1 MNNPAENPTMPL
13 DAAAPPCLELFESL
27 PLLHLI
33 ERYRTASHVLDARVL
48 DLSEKDL
55 ERSFEAAD
63 GAGEWSC
70 RTLLGHLADAD
81 LVFAT
86 RMRRTVAE
94 DRPML
99 TLFDEHAFLRSGIY
113 EPSTQPIPGSLAG
126 AVVPAG
132 GYVAMLHT
140 LRRWSGQWLAT
151 LPEQAFDR
159 TALHPER
166 GEVNLRRL
174 VEYAARHLEHHA
186 WYLRRKLD
194 LLSGPADERA
204 AASGCG
210 PGCRCTPQG

>member
-1 MNNPAENPTMPL
+1 MHPA
-13 DAAAPPCLELFESL
+13 ASPPCLELFESL

-33 ERYRTASHVLDARVL
+33 ERYRTASHVLDSRVL
-48 DLSEKDL
+48 QLDDERL
-55 ERSFEAAD
+55 ETEFEPAQE
-63 GAGEWSC
+63 AGTWSC
-70 RTLLGHLADAD
+70 RTLLGHLTDAD

-94 DRPML
+94 ERPML

-113 EPSTQPIPGSLAG
+113 EPTPQQIPGSLAG
-126 AVVPAG
+126 PVVPAG

-166 GEVNLRRL
+166 GEVTLRRL
-174 VEYAARHLEHHA
+174 VEYATRHVEHHA
-186 WYLRRKLD
+186 WFLRRKLD
-194 LLSGPADERA
+194 LLCGPEDQQATS
-204 AASGCG
+204 SGCG
-210 PGCRCTPQG
+210 PGCRCSGS